1 MLLQLTLPLLV
12 GHDQRLRRHGRV
24 LLRGRMLSVRSGVN
38 GIHRRILLV
47 GIHRLGE
54 LRLRLSV

>member
-1 MLLQLTLPLLV
+1 MLV